1 MPLTTEQLDKIK
13 KTITEQEA
21 PKLPEFKAIAV
32 GDILLCSWGYEAN
45 ISDFYRVTKR
55 TAATLTVEKLQAQ
68 TVGYGD
74 FYDARRVMPSNELAM
89 EREWDSA
96 TQDYV
101 TKPVILKRKIK
112 SYTTQS
118 WNAAFGDYEFTKE
131 YIQIRDYSRA
141 YLWSGDEQID
151 YNHH

>member
-1 MPLTTEQLDKIK
+1 MPLTTEQLEKIK

-45 ISDFYRVTKR
+45 ISDFYRVIKR
-55 TAATLTVEKLQAQ
+55 TAATLTVEKLKAQ
-68 TVGYGD
+68 TIGHGD
-74 FYDARRVMPSNELAM
+74 FYDARRVMPSDEVAT
-89 EREWDSA
+89 ERNWHADGEVWE
-96 TQDYV
+96 
-101 TKPVILKRKIK
+101 PVILKRKIK
-112 SYTTQS
+112 SQTTKS

>member
-1 MPLTTEQLDKIK
+1 MTTQTELETKKI
-13 KTITEQEA
+13 E
-21 PKLPEFKAIAV
+21 V

-55 TAATLTVEKLQAQ
+55 TATTVTVEKLQSQ
-68 TVGYGD
+68 TVGFGD
-74 FYDARRVMPSNELAM
+74 FYDSRRVVPSNEVAT

-101 TKPVILKRKIK
+101 TKPVILKRKVK
-112 SYTTQS
+112 SSTARG
-118 WNAAFGDYEFTKE
+118 WNPIEGEYAITRE
-131 YIQIRDYSRA
+131 YIQPRDYSYA
-141 YLWSGDEQID
+141 HIWSGDEQID